1 MSDQQQDR
9 ENKTAPDDLDKTVL
23 LNKTASFDTAGQSAG
38 RSINAAN
45 VSDAPHHAEP
55 GSLENQDP
63 TRRLEDTQQ
72 LPKMTAAGEQ
82 DGPIRQPFPQQEQEQ
97 TAPQGSDVR
106 ELQPDKDLQKKAK
119 QGPKKWLTRRRKKA
133 LLLIAGFFIA
143 VFIGFVLA
151 GYRQDQAD
159 LQNNERQHQEQQ
171 MQTRQQQLDAQ
182 EGDLQKERQALE
194 KKKKD
199 LEQQQRDL
207 ERQQGRLE
215 GRSQAMQESADG
227 ESGLQKILDK
237 VTGQS
242 DKKKQAAADNQ
253 QQSADAAATAA
264 DVQQSINDA
273 QAKLDDVQQKLDD
286 VQSLKDEAGKVKDK
300 AANTYAENKD
310 TIDTVLSYA
319 KEGASMLGDLLFH

>member
-9 ENKTAPDDLDKTVL
+9 ENKTAPEDLDKTVL
-23 LNKTASFDTAGQSAG
+23 LNKTASFDAAGEKSG
-38 RSINAAN
+38 SSINAPQGKPAAAN
-45 VSDAPHHAEP
+45 EKEP
-55 GSLENQDP
+55 AS
-63 TRRLEDTQQ
+63 RLEDTQQ
-72 LPKMTAAGEQ
+72 LPKMTAAEGAQ
-82 DGPIRQPFPQQEQEQ
+82 DGPIRQPFPQQEQEEEPLQ
-97 TAPQGSDVR
+97 PGVR
-106 ELQPDKDLQKKAK
+106 ELKPDKDLQKKAK
-119 QGPKKWLTRRRKKA
+119 QQEKKKWLTRKRKKA
-133 LLLIAGFFIA
+133 LLLIAGFFVA
-143 VFIGFVLA
+143 VFIGFALA

-171 MQTRQQQLDAQ
+171 MQARQQQLDAQ
-182 EGDLQKERQALE
+182 EGDLQKQRQALE

-242 DKKKQAAADNQ
+242 DKKQKASADNQ
-253 QQSADAAATAA
+253 QQSADTAAAAA

-273 QAKLDDVQQKLDD
+273 QQKLDDVQQKLDD

-300 AANTYAENKD
+300 AADTYAENKD